1 MRFRYVGGIGAPYS
15 DRVEFDKTRNILETV
30 CSGGYASGEFFFLCT
45 PDLKLFLRFRVA
57 DGSFVGLLRKDL
69 NLNTLPRTEIDL
81 PYASDG
87 EVKADCRLRD
97 IIPDCYYI
105 GFDGAARYDEKSN
118 SLLFGKISRG
128 GAVFRVLD
136 NAYISLGS
144 DGSLS
149 GVVVRL

>member
-1 MRFRYVGGIGAPYS
+1 MRFRYVGGIGTPRR
-15 DRVEFDKTRNILETV
+15 DRVELDPSRNMLETV
-30 CSGGYASGEFFFLCT
+30 CSGEYASGGLFYVCT
-45 PDLKLFLRFRVA
+45 PDLKLFLRFRA
-57 DGSFVGLLRKDL
+57 TDGAFVGLSRKDL
-69 NLNTLPRTEIDL
+69 NLNTLPRGDIDL

-87 EVKADCRLRD
+87 EVKIDCRLRD
-97 IIPDCYYI
+97 IIPDCNYI
-105 GFDGAARYDEKSN
+105 GFNGAACYDENKN

-136 NAYISLGS
+136 NAYISLDS